1 MVLQVGTLGI
11 TKFASDALGDII
23 HVEMPKLGKTFEAGK
38 ELVGIESVKTAADVL
53 TPVAGKVCEVN
64 PAMEAPE
71 TLSEDPEVSGWLL
84 KIEFSGDVDDATRD
98 LMDEEAY
105 SKYCEEDH

>member
-1 MVLQVGTLGI
+1 
-11 TKFASDALGDII
+11 
-23 HVEMPKLGKTFEAGK
+23 MPRLGKTFEAGK
-38 ELVGIESVKTAADVL
+38 EVVGIESVKTAADVM

-71 TLSEDPEVSGWLL
+71 TLSEDPENSGWLVKL
-84 KIEFSGDVDDATRD
+84 EFSGNADDVTRD